1 MCQSLIVKTT
11 QNEYCN
17 YFLTVT
23 VFRVESCLFGRNV
36 GIVNGNKTSN
46 VKYPYTDAI
55 NSAYRWWWCHADY
68 ECGGDVGFETFT
80 RELMEAVSTVTI
92 SDNKII
98 FFSIQHAMAI
108 AVAA

>member
-1 MCQSLIVKTT
+1 MHFYLVILYFQRHEIILFVFLANIEDCIAL
-11 QNEYCN
+11 QNS
-17 YFLTVT
+17 V
-23 VFRVESCLFGRNV
+23 
-36 GIVNGNKTSN
+36 
-46 VKYPYTDAI
+46 
-55 NSAYRWWWCHADY
+55 YRWWWFHADY

-92 SDNKII
+92 SDNKRI